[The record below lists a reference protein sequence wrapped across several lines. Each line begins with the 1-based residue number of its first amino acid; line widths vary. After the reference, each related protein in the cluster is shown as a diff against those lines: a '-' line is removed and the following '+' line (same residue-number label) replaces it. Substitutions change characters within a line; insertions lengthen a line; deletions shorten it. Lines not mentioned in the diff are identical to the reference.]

1 MFIQIPNPS
10 TVLYSLLLLNPRTP
24 PPIYSQRNRWLL
36 AGTATPWVVEDRF
49 PSEGLAP
56 PWRMAYSSSLART
69 TEPFDLKA
77 SGRLAGT
84 AYSCS
89 PTQHVLPAGPA
100 SPSRMGLF
108 VGPGW
113 AAPSMPHGVLAPF
126 LHHPAWH
133 GITEGADYNAMND
146 LVLPRRVGFCLCIR
160 VSSAIYPMA
169 RGFEHSN
176 IASGNTC

>member
-1 MFIQIPNPS
+1 M
-10 TVLYSLLLLNPRTP
+10 
-24 PPIYSQRNRWLL
+24 
-36 AGTATPWVVEDRF
+36 EDRF

-113 AAPSMPHGVLAPF
+113 AAPSMPHAVLAPF
-126 LHHPAWH
+126 LYHPVWH
-133 GITEGADYNAMND
+133 RITEGAVLEPGLRGSRPRVITQNRLSSSKTYFHQIAMPEKMGNMRSTCSERNGNVD
-146 LVLPRRVGFCLCIR
+146 LCVC
-160 VSSAIYPMA
+160 
-169 RGFEHSN
+169 H
-176 IASGNTC
+176 

>member
-1 MFIQIPNPS
+1 MLMYS
-10 TVLYSLLLLNPRTP
+10 THPYHV
-24 PPIYSQRNRWLL
+24 

-133 GITEGADYNAMND
+133 GITEGAGGAQKPAASYGSSYNTKVAN
-146 LVLPRRVGFCLCIR
+146 
-160 VSSAIYPMA
+160 
-169 RGFEHSN
+169 
-176 IASGNTC
+176 

>member
-113 AAPSMPHGVLAPF
+113 AAPSMSHDVFAPF
-126 LHHPAWH
+126 LYHVVWYR
-133 GITEGADYNAMND
+133 ITEGAGAM
-146 LVLPRRVGFCLCIR
+146 VSATHSRVEQIGGGCIHCDN
-160 VSSAIYPMA
+160 
-169 RGFEHSN
+169 E
-176 IASGNTC
+176 

>member
-69 TEPFDLKA
+69 TERFDLKA

-133 GITEGADYNAMND
+133 GITEGAGGEECWV
-146 LVLPRRVGFCLCIR
+146 VLTLSDPLLYLSDEVLI
-160 VSSAIYPMA
+160 
-169 RGFEHSN
+169 
-176 IASGNTC
+176 